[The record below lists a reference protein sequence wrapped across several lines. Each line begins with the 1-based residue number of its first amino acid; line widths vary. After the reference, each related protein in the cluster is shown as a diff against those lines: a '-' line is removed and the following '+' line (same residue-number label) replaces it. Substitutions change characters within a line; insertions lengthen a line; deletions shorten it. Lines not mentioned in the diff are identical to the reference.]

1 MITEPKVDGSIEGEQ
16 AREKL
21 QTAIGMLTSL
31 ANEIGSFTLIER
43 DRNPLVKR
51 LWALIPD
58 IEQKLKNLATDD
70 IPF

>member
-31 ANEIGSFTLIER
+31 ANEIGSFTLIEL